1 MAIDKDKI
9 GQMVDALINNKPE
22 EAQISFH
29 DYLGSKMKDQ
39 LRGNEPEMEDEAK
52 TEEDK

>member
-1 MAIDKDKI
+1 MTIIKDKI

-29 DYLGSKMKDQ
+29 DYLGSKMKEK
-39 LRGNEPEMEDEAK
+39 LHPEIEVEDEAK